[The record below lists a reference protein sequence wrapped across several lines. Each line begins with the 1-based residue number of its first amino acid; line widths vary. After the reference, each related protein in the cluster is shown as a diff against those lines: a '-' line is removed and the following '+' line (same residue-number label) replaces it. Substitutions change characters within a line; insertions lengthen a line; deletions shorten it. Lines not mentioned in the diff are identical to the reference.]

1 LCQTAADYSKI
12 GLHIPFEQT
21 PQQGIKSLGLQA
33 TPSGRQARDPALVPN
48 VDGVKKAPDAI
59 NSAPTSFNNED
70 FFISFILTKI
80 KLDPTDA

>member
-33 TPSGRQARDPALVPN
+33 TPSGRQARDPALAPN
-48 VDGVKKAPDAI
+48 VDGVKKALAAI
-59 NSAPTSFNNED
+59 NSAPTSFNNEV
-70 FFISFILTKI
+70 FFISFLLTKI
-80 KLDPTDA
+80 KLGPNDA